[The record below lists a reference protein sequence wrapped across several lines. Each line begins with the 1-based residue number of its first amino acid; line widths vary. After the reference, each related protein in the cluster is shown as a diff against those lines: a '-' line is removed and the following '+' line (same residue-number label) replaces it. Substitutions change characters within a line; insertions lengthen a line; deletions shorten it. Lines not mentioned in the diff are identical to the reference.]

1 MRKRNIPSSSLCVL
15 ENGVI
20 YSHTEICYICMH
32 KPAHAETSK
41 FISVFLFCLLPFP
54 TSSEKNTLLMPW
66 RIVDTLMR
74 ASGHLWMRIDLRQP
88 FKISNLIFVILGST
102 FLRKITIQVET
113 HPFKHYL
120 LMKQRPFNS
129 KRIFIDIK

>member
-1 MRKRNIPSSSLCVL
+1 MKKRNIPSSPLCVL

-41 FISVFLFCLLPFP
+41 FISVFCSVSYPSLHP
-54 TSSEKNTLLMPW
+54 SERNILLMPW
-66 RIVDTLMR
+66 RIFDSLMR
-74 ASGHLWMRIDLRQP
+74 ASGHLRMRIDLRRP

-113 HPFKHYL
+113 HPFNHCL
-120 LMKQRPFNS
+120 LMKQCPLNS